1 MFKDVNLLHKLEEIQ
16 QKNPVEDL
24 TELLNNDSQKEQDAL
39 NRVFSGNNSNQNFD
53 LNTIKQLFPESKI
66 YNIEQIKKLCI
77 DYRLRFLDAKLFK
90 DELPQEALNTIRR
103 IENKTGLRFENF
115 KIIAPAALFKLKDP
129 DKDPILFA
137 DLGNNNYLFIHKW
150 GNDMKWYR
158 KWVMW
163 PFRKIENLL
172 KLIVAFN
179 AAAVYLMP
187 DSWFIYGSPEA
198 VPTHKMF
205 LFLFMLIGTL
215 SLSIFYGVAIDK
227 NFTESEWDNHY
238 LR

>member
-1 MFKDVNLLHKLEEIQ
+1 MFKEVNLLDKLQEIQ
-16 QKNPVEDL
+16 QKNPVEEL
-24 TELLNNDSQKEQDAL
+24 TGILNEDAGKEQDAL
-39 NRVFSGNNSNQNFD
+39 NRIFSSNNNNQNIDF
-53 LNTIKQLFPESKI
+53 NKIQQLFPENRI
-66 YNIEQIKKLCI
+66 YDIEQIKKLCI
-77 DYRLRFLDAKLFK
+77 DYRLRFLDAQLFK
-90 DELPQEALNTIRR
+90 DNLPQEALNTIRR
-103 IENKTGLRFENF
+103 IENKTGIRFENF

-137 DLGNNNYLFIHKW
+137 DLGNGKYLYIHKW

-179 AAAVYLMP
+179 ALVVYFMP
-187 DSWFIYGSPEA
+187 DRWFVYGSEAA

-227 NFTESEWDNHY
+227 NFTENEWDNKY